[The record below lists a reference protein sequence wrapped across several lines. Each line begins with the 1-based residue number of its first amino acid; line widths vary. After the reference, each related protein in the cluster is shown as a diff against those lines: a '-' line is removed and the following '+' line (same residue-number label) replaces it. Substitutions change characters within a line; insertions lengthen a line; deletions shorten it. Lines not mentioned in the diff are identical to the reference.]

1 MDKIR
6 AIEHEQM
13 KNVVPKLKV
22 GNTVKVHVRITEGNK
37 PNIYSKKNILWCRC

>member
-1 MDKIR
+1 MDKIK

-22 GNTVKVHVRITEGNK
+22 GNTVLQKVTNQE
-37 PNIYSKKNILWCRC
+37 SKYLKEQ

>member
-1 MDKIR
+1 MDKIK

-37 PNIYSKKNILWCRC
+37 SKYLKEQ